1 MFNLPFLFH
10 SNDIKAKTCKEA
22 IIQHCNKT
30 MTYNQIC
37 NALRNYPYNYGTVE
51 RNVRW
56 LVEDGKLL
64 AIDEKVKFGDRV
76 KNFRKFKRLD
86 TEIFI

>member
-1 MFNLPFLFH
+1 MIFT
-10 SNDIKAKTCKEA
+10 KAKTCKEA
-22 IIQHCNKT
+22 IIQHCNKW

-37 NALRNYPYNYGTVE
+37 NALKGYPYNYGTVE

-56 LVEDGKLL
+56 LVEDGRLL
-64 AIDEKVKFGDRV
+64 AQTEKVKFDRV
-76 KNFRKFKRLD
+76 KYFRKFKRLD